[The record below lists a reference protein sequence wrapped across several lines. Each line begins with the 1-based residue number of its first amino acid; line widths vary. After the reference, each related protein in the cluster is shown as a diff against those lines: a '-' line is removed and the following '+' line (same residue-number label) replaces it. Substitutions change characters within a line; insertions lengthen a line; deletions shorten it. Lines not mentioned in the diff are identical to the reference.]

1 MTAGKTTRIEAAVAL
16 FPVFLLCPRPCFL
29 LFSLEETGGR
39 AGDGF
44 PRDGNRCKI
53 TVRRPS
59 NLAGWTG
66 LEPPVEERRKK
77 GKKEEIHH
85 GTEHERDD
93 DLADDPPS
101 APTPSI
107 PKRKEQRRPLRVLT
121 EKRLSTK
128 PYPVKPTQAETLIRA
143 GTVPRRPHA
152 HKVFVRYDTL
162 TAPSRL
168 AFRSFAS

>member
-1 MTAGKTTRIEAAVAL
+1 MTAGKTTRIEAAVACS
-16 FPVFLLCPRPCFL
+16 LCFPRPCFS
-29 LFSLEETGGR
+29 LFPLEETGGR
-39 AGDGF
+39 EGDGF

-66 LEPPVEERRKK
+66 LEPPVEERRKRE
-77 GKKEEIHH
+77 KEEIHH

-101 APTPSI
+101 APTPYI

-143 GTVPRRPHA
+143 
-152 HKVFVRYDTL
+152 VFVRYDTL